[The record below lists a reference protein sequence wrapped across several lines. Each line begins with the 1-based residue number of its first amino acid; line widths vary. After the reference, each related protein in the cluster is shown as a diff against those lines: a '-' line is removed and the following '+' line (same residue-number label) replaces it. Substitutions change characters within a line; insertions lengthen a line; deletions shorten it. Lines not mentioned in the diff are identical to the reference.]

1 MNFFNK
7 KRFQNV
13 IFKKFCEA
21 TSFKIKLNDDLNV
34 AKRQVLWRIRNLG
47 QLELEVLIGRWAED
61 NVNLMSIS
69 DLKLFTEEIL
79 EKEVV
84 DLDGYFLKGKEL
96 PMETKYPFIIKK
108 YLSNSTG
115 KL

>member
-1 MNFFNK
+1 MNFFIK
-7 KRFQNV
+7 KRFQTV
-13 IFKKFCEA
+13 IFRKFCEA
-21 TSFKIKLNDDLNV
+21 TTFKIKLNDDLNV
-34 AKRQVLWRIRNLG
+34 AKKQVLWRIRNLG
-47 QLELEVLIGRWAED
+47 QLELEVLIGRWAQE
-61 NVNLMSIS
+61 NINLMSIGE
-69 DLKLFTEEIL
+69 LKLFTEEIL

-96 PMETKYPFIIKK
+96 PLETKYPLIIKN